1 MRVRERW
8 APLIGASFTSLST
21 IGAVLSAYHGN
32 LVLAGLLALG
42 VLLLQGF
49 SLWAVL
55 TYGADAVLPA
65 SSSPASTQRST
76 AVGLVGISWGHETAS
91 FRALETWMQVAAAS
105 VAAGSK
111 PDEAIRA
118 ADAVA
123 EAYESRCQELHKR
136 LALLSQ
142 LSAPGAPEGEKKG

>member
-32 LVLAGLLALG
+32 LVLASLLALG

-76 AVGLVGISWGHETAS
+76 AVGISWGHETAS
-91 FRALETWMQVAAAS
+91 FRALETWTQVAAAS
-105 VAAGSK
+105 AAAGSE
-111 PDEAIRA
+111 PDVAIRA

-123 EAYESRCQELHKR
+123 EAYESRCRELHKR